1 MISDNLNEDALPL
14 SDFVELPTTVD
25 FQAINSDRFRAYI
38 SDKPYI
44 MLGTELANNYVVGYT
59 NEKNIQKIFTDLG
72 SDFVTFYPKILS
84 PLGSKANDA
93 AGITRVLEQPFLDLT
108 GRGVI
113 IGFID
118 TGIDYTAPSFRY
130 EDGSTKILS
139 IWDQTAT
146 GERTDG
152 IYYGAVYNVDKIN
165 EALLSGSPYSIV
177 PETDESGHGTFL
189 ASAAAGNEKGE
200 YAGAAPG
207 AGIIAVKLRRA
218 RQYYIDQYLLPAD
231 EPDLYE
237 ATDFILGVK
246 YILDAAYARNMPA
259 VICIGM
265 GSNSVAHDGNTLLE
279 DYISFASQRAGIA
292 FVTAAGNE
300 ANARHHTQGKIPEN
314 DTVET
319 ISINVGKQGESFT
332 VYIFGP
338 AFDKLSLGIVSPTG
352 EVIPRAALKSGLE
365 YSEKLVLE
373 DTTIYL
379 KFYKDV
385 NNNIIVGFRSAT
397 EGIWEI
403 KLFGDSI
410 VSGEYWAWLPIRGQV
425 GESVEFLKPV
435 PEYTIVYPATAMR
448 AITCGAYN
456 SDDNSL
462 YVSSSWGPT
471 RLPRPA
477 PDFVA
482 PGVGVK
488 GAMPGGYGS
497 MTGTSAAAAVASG
510 AAALLMEWGVVRNN
524 LPAMDGDLV
533 RSLLI
538 SGCTR
543 EAGQEYPN
551 VRWGYGKLN
560 LYGSFLAITEN
571 NINFQIS

>member
-1 MISDNLNEDALPL
+1 MISDNMNEESLPL

-44 MLGTELANNYVVGYT
+44 RLGTELANNYVVGYT

-139 IWDQTAT
+139 IWDQTAN

-152 IYYGAVYNVDKIN
+152 IYYGAVYTGDKIN
-165 EALLSGSPYSIV
+165 EALLSENPYSIV

-231 EPDLYE
+231 EPELYE

-279 DYISFASQRAGIA
+279 DYISFAAQRAGIT

-300 ANARHHTQGKIPEN
+300 ANARHHTQGRIPEN

-319 ISINVGKQGESFT
+319 ISINVGRQGESFT

-352 EVIPRAALKSGLE
+352 EVIPRAGHDGLSKILQGRQQQYHRRLSLRDGGHMGDQALRRFHSQRRVLGVASAARSGGRIRGIPEASAGIHDRIPRHGDARHNLRCIQLGRQQPVC
-365 YSEKLVLE
+365 LVLMGADKTAE
-373 DTTIYL
+373 TRAR
-379 KFYKDV
+379 FCCS
-385 NNNIIVGFRSAT
+385 RSGRKGRHT
-397 EGIWEI
+397 GRLRLHDGH
-403 KLFGDSI
+403 KRGGGGSLR
-410 VSGEYWAWLPIRGQV
+410 SGGSA
-425 GESVEFLKPV
+425 
-435 PEYTIVYPATAMR
+435 
-448 AITCGAYN
+448 
-456 SDDNSL
+456 D
-462 YVSSSWGPT
+462 
-471 RLPRPA
+471 
-477 PDFVA
+477 
-482 PGVGVK
+482 GVGHSAEQSAGDGRGPCPQSSDK
-488 GAMPGGYGS
+488 RLYPGGKPGIPERQMGLRQAQS
-497 MTGTSAAAAVASG
+497 
-510 AAALLMEWGVVRNN
+510 VR
-524 LPAMDGDLV
+524 
-533 RSLLI
+533 LI
-538 SGCTR
+538 SR
-543 EAGQEYPN
+543 DNRKQHQFSD
-551 VRWGYGKLN
+551 KL
-560 LYGSFLAITEN
+560 IP
-571 NINFQIS
+571 